1 MNITTSTRKV
11 KLVGNAK
18 RDAAIKAAH
27 QARLATRYGINSS
40 EYRQATSKGA

>member
-1 MNITTSTRKV
+1 MNKANV

-27 QARLATRYGINSS
+27 ERMLATRYGINSS
-40 EYRQATSKGA
+40 EYRRITSKR